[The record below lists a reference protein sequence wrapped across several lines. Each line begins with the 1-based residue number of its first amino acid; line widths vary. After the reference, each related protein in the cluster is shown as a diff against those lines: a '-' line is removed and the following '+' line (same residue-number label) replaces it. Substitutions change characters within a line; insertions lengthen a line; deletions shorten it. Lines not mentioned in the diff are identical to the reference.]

1 MWTYAQAPWG
11 YYIFDERGGLVG
23 IVFSEPDAQDFVR
36 WANEAQVA
44 GTSDSR
50 T

>member
-23 IVFSEPDAQDFVR
+23 TVFIAPDGQVFVR
-36 WANEAQVA
+36 GGKHVQVA
-44 GTSDSR
+44 GTSD
-50 T
+50 